1 MYITRVQPQS
11 LLSTFFLQPTTAL
24 KKINP
29 LFGGGDYSKELEKIT
44 TLLVISYVAL
54 GPPPLPPPLHP

>member
-11 LLSTFFLQPTTAL
+11 LLSTFLFATHYSI
-24 KKINP
+24 KKNKP

-44 TLLVISYVAL
+44 TLLVSSYVAL
-54 GPPPLPPPLHP
+54 APPPPPLLHP